1 MNAARCQL
9 ITPCQLFLNGSTG
22 RAFVLYLFE
31 VSFPM
36 GQRRK
41 SREIAL
47 QMLYQMEMT
56 DQPAHQVIDLFY
68 QLALNDDDK
77 AHAIPES
84 IRPFAEKL
92 VSGVYL
98 HRDEIDK
105 LIVGASENWRLE
117 RMSII
122 DRNVLRIAVFEMLY
136 CLEIPPKVSLN
147 EAIDLGKTFGSPD
160 SGKFING
167 ILDHLLPEVVKVRE
181 G

>member
-1 MNAARCQL
+1 
-9 ITPCQLFLNGSTG
+9 
-22 RAFVLYLFE
+22 
-31 VSFPM
+31 M

-56 DQPAHQVIDLFY
+56 DHPAREVIDLFY
-68 QLALNDDDK
+68 QLALGDEDRTHD
-77 AHAIPES
+77 IPES

-122 DRNVLRIAVFEMLY
+122 DRNILRIAVFEMLY

-160 SGKFING
+160 SGAFING
-167 ILDHLLPEVVKVRE
+167 ILDHLLPEVVKIRE